1 NKLKLNIEQ
10 IKEIIPH
17 RYPFLLVD
25 SIEELEPGK
34 RAVGKKNLTANEDV
48 FNGHFPNYAVFPGV
62 LTLEACAQTGA
73 VALLS
78 MPEYAGKI
86 AFFAGVE
93 KCRWKRQVRPG
104 DTLTME
110 VELLSIRRGIG
121 KGKAIAKVD
130 GETAMEAEIM
140 FAVQS

>member
-1 NKLKLNIEQ
+1 MKLNVEE

-17 RYPFLLVD
+17 RYPFLFVD

-34 RAVGKKNLTANEDV
+34 RAVGKKNVSANEEV
-48 FNGHFPNYAVFPGV
+48 FNGHFPNYNVFPGC

-78 MPEYAGKI
+78 LDEYKGKL

-104 DTLTME
+104 DTLIME
-110 VELLSIRRGIG
+110 VELISVRRGIG
-121 KGKAIAKVD
+121 KGKAVAKVD
-130 GETAMEAEIM
+130 DEVAMEAEIL
-140 FAVQS
+140 FAIER

>member
-1 NKLKLNIEQ
+1 MKLNIEQ

-17 RYPFLLVD
+17 RYPFLFVD

-34 RAVGKKNLTANEDV
+34 RAVGKKNVTANEEI
-48 FNGHFPNYAVFPGV
+48 FNGHFPNYAVFPGCI
-62 LTLEACAQTGA
+62 TLEACAQTGA

-104 DTLTME
+104 DTLIME
-110 VELLSIRRGIG
+110 VEMLSIRRGIG
-121 KGKAIAKVD
+121 KAKATATVD
-130 GETAMEAEIM
+130 GDLAMEAEIM
-140 FAVQS
+140 FAVER

>member
-1 NKLKLNIEQ
+1 MKLNIEQ

-17 RYPFLLVD
+17 RYPFLFVD

-34 RAVGKKNLTANEDV
+34 RAVGKKNVTANEEI
-48 FNGHFPNYAVFPGV
+48 FNGHFPNYAVFPGCI
-62 LTLEACAQTGA
+62 TLEACAQTGA

-93 KCRWKRQVRPG
+93 KCRWKRQVGPG
-104 DTLTME
+104 DTLIME
-110 VELLSIRRGIG
+110 VEMLSIRRGIG
-121 KGKAIAKVD
+121 KAKATATVD
-130 GETAMEAEIM
+130 GDLAMEAEMM
-140 FAVQS
+140 FAVQR

>member
-1 NKLKLNIEQ
+1 MNLNIEQ

-17 RYPFLLVD
+17 RYPFLLID

-34 RAVGKKNLTANEDV
+34 RAVAKKNITANEEL
-48 FNGHFPNYAVFPGV
+48 FNGHFPNYAVFPGC
-62 LTLEACAQTGA
+62 LTLEASAQCGA

-78 MPEYAGKI
+78 MEEYKGKI

-93 KCRWKRQVRPG
+93 NCRWKRQVRPG
-104 DTLTME
+104 DTLVLE

-121 KGKAIAKVD
+121 KGKAVAKVD
-130 GETAMEAEIM
+130 GDIAMEAEIM
-140 FAVQS
+140 FAVQK

>member
-1 NKLKLNIEQ
+1 MKLNIEQ

-17 RYPFLLVD
+17 RYPFLFVD

-34 RAVGKKNLTANEDV
+34 RAVGKKNVTANEEI
-48 FNGHFPNYAVFPGV
+48 FNGHFPNYAVFPGCI
-62 LTLEACAQTGA
+62 TLEACAQTGA

-78 MPEYAGKI
+78 MPEYTGKI

-104 DTLTME
+104 DTLIME
-110 VELLSIRRGIG
+110 VEMLSIRRGVG
-121 KGKAIAKVD
+121 RAKATATVD
-130 GETAMEAEIM
+130 GDLAMEAEMM
-140 FAVQS
+140 FAVER

>member
-1 NKLKLNIEQ
+1 MKLNIEQ

-17 RYPFLLVD
+17 RYPFLFVD

-34 RAVGKKNLTANEDV
+34 RAVGKKNVTANEEI
-48 FNGHFPNYAVFPGV
+48 FNGHFPNYAVFPGCI
-62 LTLEACAQTGA
+62 TLEACAQTGA

-104 DTLTME
+104 DTLIME
-110 VELLSIRRGIG
+110 VEMLSIRRGIG
-121 KGKAIAKVD
+121 KAKATATVD
-130 GETAMEAEIM
+130 GDLAMEAEMM
-140 FAVQS
+140 FAVER

>member
-1 NKLKLNIEQ
+1 MKLNIEQ

-17 RYPFLLVD
+17 RYPFLFVD

-34 RAVGKKNLTANEDV
+34 RAVGKKNVTANEEI
-48 FNGHFPNYAVFPGV
+48 FNGHFPNYAVFPGCI
-62 LTLEACAQTGA
+62 TLEACAQTGA

-104 DTLTME
+104 DTLIME
-110 VELLSIRRGIG
+110 VEMLSIRRGIG
-121 KGKAIAKVD
+121 RAKATATVD
-130 GETAMEAEIM
+130 GDLAMEAEMM
-140 FAVQS
+140 FAVER

>member
-1 NKLKLNIEQ
+1 MKLNIEQ

-17 RYPFLLVD
+17 RYPFLFVD

-34 RAVGKKNLTANEDV
+34 RAVGKKNVTANEEI
-48 FNGHFPNYAVFPGV
+48 FNGHFPNYAVFPGCI
-62 LTLEACAQTGA
+62 TLEACAQTGA

-93 KCRWKRQVRPG
+93 KCRWKRQVGPG
-104 DTLTME
+104 DTLIME
-110 VELLSIRRGIG
+110 VEMLSIRRGIG
-121 KGKAIAKVD
+121 RAKATATVD
-130 GETAMEAEIM
+130 GDLAMEAEMM
-140 FAVQS
+140 FAVQR

>member
-1 NKLKLNIEQ
+1 MKLNIEQ

-25 SIEELEPGK
+25 AILELEPGK
-34 RAVGKKNLTANEDV
+34 RAVGKKNITANEEL

-62 LTLEACAQTGA
+62 KTLEACAQTGA

-78 MPEYAGKI
+78 MPEYKGKI
-86 AFFAGVE
+86 AFFAGVD

-104 DTLTME
+104 DTLIME

-121 KGKAIAKVD
+121 RGKAVATVD
-130 GETAMEAEIM
+130 GELAMQAEIM
-140 FAVQS
+140 FAVQD

>member
-1 NKLKLNIEQ
+1 MLDITQ

-25 SIEELEPGK
+25 TILELEPGK
-34 RAVGKKNLTANEDV
+34 RAVGKKNVTGNEEL
-48 FNGHFPNYAVFPGV
+48 FNGHFPDYPVLPGV
-62 LTLEACAQTGA
+62 LALEACAQTGA

-86 AFFAGVE
+86 ALFAGVE

-104 DTLTME
+104 DTLMMD

-121 KGKAIAKVD
+121 KGKAVATVD
-130 GETAMEAEIM
+130 GELAMEAEIM
-140 FAVQS
+140 FAVQR